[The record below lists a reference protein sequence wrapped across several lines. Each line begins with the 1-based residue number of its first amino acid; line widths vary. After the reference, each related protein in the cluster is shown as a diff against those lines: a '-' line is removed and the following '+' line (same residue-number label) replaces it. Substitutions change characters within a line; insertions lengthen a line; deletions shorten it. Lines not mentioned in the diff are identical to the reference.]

1 MHSVSTS
8 TSDFLNTVALPE
20 ITAIKVVLD
29 LLLRSAPSFREVTIH
44 FDIRV
49 AIPDLSAQTV
59 RLRLVK
65 ECLTLLSM
73 ASNHFVLR
81 LVRVPQRNRR

>member
-49 AIPDLSAQTV
+49 A
-59 RLRLVK
+59 K